1 MAADIPPHDKES
13 LERSWI
19 DKDVQAG
26 PTMPEL
32 KRFAGQV
39 GRVKAV
45 NRNGRALVE
54 FQGPAD
60 QGWYDI
66 DPRFLTAVDGLH

>member
-1 MAADIPPHDKES
+1 MAADIPLRDKES

-19 DKDVQAG
+19 DKDVQVD
-26 PTMPEL
+26 PTVPEL

-45 NRNGRALVE
+45 N
-54 FQGPAD
+54 
-60 QGWYDI
+60 
-66 DPRFLTAVDGLH
+66 